1 WEKPWSQP
9 KALDSIPTFYNME
22 RSKAIFDTVG
32 QLYRDYFGS
41 DCPGFRVKG
50 NSIDEIAS
58 DFKNVIKSAISSG
71 TWDVVLSPNRHFS
84 QLRITATG
92 EQEYVT
98 SGPGL
103 EQSVLN
109 ALFDEYFATREFEFC
124 TPIWDAY
131 TTLITLPQ
139 TASAHIS
146 DAKKEE
152 LTIFGAVTALA
163 LIYGHYPGHLNPL
176 LLIYLLNDSKLQSL
190 HRDLV
195 TALNGRTFAG
205 HQSLAYEMLHNAMIG
220 PVGVGNPF
228 FTAFLHGFRL
238 SC

>member
-1 WEKPWSQP
+1 MNYS
-9 KALDSIPTFYNME
+9 YN
-22 RSKAIFDTVG
+22 
-32 QLYRDYFGS
+32 YR
-41 DCPGFRVKG
+41 
-50 NSIDEIAS
+50 
-58 DFKNVIKSAISSG
+58 
-71 TWDVVLSPNRHFS
+71 
-84 QLRITATG
+84 LRITATG

-195 TALNGRTFAG
+195 F
-205 HQSLAYEMLHNAMIG
+205 QYFPSLGLTLDEWLHIG
-220 PVGVGNPF
+220 PNDDVQQFASHFASYHNIQVSWH
-228 FTAFLHGFRL
+228 FTLY
-238 SC
+238 SCS